1 MVIKNVGVV
10 GGGLMGRGVVE
21 VSLLNGYDV
30 VVSEINQELLT
41 KALAG
46 IDSSLEKLVKNGKLT
61 AEQKANALKRF
72 KGTTNT
78 EDFKVCDLVIEAAI
92 ENLDLKKK
100 IFGDLDKICPP
111 QTILATNTSCLSVMD
126 IAAATKRQD
135 RVLGVHFFNP
145 VPLMKLV
152 ELVKT
157 IATSNDTLQVAR
169 AFVES
174 IGKEV
179 VVATDSPGFI
189 VNRLLLPF
197 LIEAV
202 KMLESGVATK
212 EDIDKAV
219 KLGLN
224 HPMGPIA
231 LADFIGLDTAYFI
244 CAAMYDDLKEPRFA
258 PPILLKKMVASGRH
272 GRKSGKGFYEY
283 KQQ

>member
-1 MVIKNVGVV
+1 
-10 GGGLMGRGVVE
+10 
-21 VSLLNGYDV
+21 
-30 VVSEINQELLT
+30 
-41 KALAG
+41 
-46 IDSSLEKLVKNGKLT
+46 
-61 AEQKANALKRF
+61 
-72 KGTTNT
+72 
-78 EDFKVCDLVIEAAI
+78 
-92 ENLDLKKK
+92 
-100 IFGDLDKICPP
+100 
-111 QTILATNTSCLSVMD
+111 
-126 IAAATKRQD
+126 
-135 RVLGVHFFNP
+135 
-145 VPLMKLV
+145 MKLV

-157 IATSNDTLQVAR
+157 IATSNETLQVAR